1 MLERDNRDALSEQ
14 QQIYPSL
21 LFLSLRW
28 TIHRNWTSV
37 WRCWIGQCK
46 LLVNL
51 KREQDEDHHPRQ
63 LPGGEDHNGPGAA
76 QGDWARSRLLHR
88 KCKWETLRLCHIIIA
103 QRTDGFGGR
112 GKKTGSDIVPLAG
125 SFLGGALLRF
135 FTSTLFC
142 QSWSDKSGHH
152 RSIVCSYVLWW
163 LKPCRECSFLQFSA
177 KSHSP
182 YFYCLC

>member
-1 MLERDNRDALSEQ
+1 M
-14 QQIYPSL
+14 
-21 LFLSLRW
+21 
-28 TIHRNWTSV
+28 V
-37 WRCWIGQCK
+37 GQCK

-88 KCKWETLRLCHIIIA
+88 KCKWETARLCHIIIA

-135 FTSTLFC
+135 LTFHTLFC
-142 QSWSDKSGHH
+142 SAHH
-152 RSIVCSYVLWW
+152 TEFAISCLWQVHG
-163 LKPCRECSFLQFSA
+163 CTS
-177 KSHSP
+177 
-182 YFYCLC
+182 

>member
-28 TIHRNWTSV
+28 AMHRNWTWV

-63 LPGGEDHNGPGAA
+63 LPGGEDHYGPGAA

-88 KCKWETLRLCHIIIA
+88 KCKWETARLCHIIIA

-112 GKKTGSDIVPLAG
+112 GNRGEYFSLSMDSL
-125 SFLGGALLRF
+125 SLLDFLFLVQLYSNQGVSCRNIGQEQLRVTQSCGARQ
-135 FTSTLFC
+135 TMKNTLFGFNLNGPLNHG
-142 QSWSDKSGHH
+142 KEGKT
-152 RSIVCSYVLWW
+152 R
-163 LKPCRECSFLQFSA
+163 
-177 KSHSP
+177 
-182 YFYCLC
+182 